1 MEEGYKLLKIVPNP
15 DGSLTRLS
23 PNPTRPAA
31 PLPDPAKP
39 VTTKFAFSKD
49 ITLNPTHNIFIRLFR
64 PRNPPPATKL
74 PLIIHFHGGA
84 FVFFSA
90 ASVFS
95 HEACNRIAAHVP
107 AVVASVDYRLAPE
120 HRLPGAYD
128 DAIEAIMWV
137 KNQAVLIGD
146 GGGDTWMNELVD
158 FSRVYM
164 MGISAGANI
173 VYHAALRAVD
183 LDLKPIKIVGLIL
196 NQPFFGGVERT
207 ESELQLINDPI
218 VALVTSDPLWFLA
231 LPEGA
236 DRDHE
241 YCNPC
246 ASGPHDAKI
255 LRLPASVVRG
265 CGGDPLVDR
274 QKEFVK
280 MLEARGGHVIARF
293 VEGGHHAADVFDPKF
308 AQALYDDIKAFINP
322 SAATAKL

>member
-1 MEEGYKLLKIVPNP
+1 MEEGYKFLKLVPNP

-23 PNPTRPAA
+23 SNPTRPAV
-31 PLPDPAKP
+31 PSPDPAKP

-49 ITLNPTHNIFIRLFR
+49 ISLNPTNNTFIRLFR
-64 PRNPPPATKL
+64 PRNPPAATKL
-74 PLIIHFHGGA
+74 PLIIHFHGGG
-84 FVFFSA
+84 FVLFST

-120 HRLPGAYD
+120 HRLPAAYD
-128 DAIEAIMWV
+128 DAIEAITWV
-137 KNQAVLIGD
+137 KNQAVLID
-146 GGGDTWMNELVD
+146 GGDTWMNELVD

-183 LDLKPIKIVGLIL
+183 IDLKPIKIAGLIMH
-196 NQPFFGGVERT
+196 QPFFGGVERT
-207 ESELQLINDPI
+207 ESELKFNNDPI
-218 VALVTSDPLWFLA
+218 VALPASDLLWFLA

-236 DRDHE
+236 DRGHV
-241 YCNPC
+241 YCDPW
-246 ASGPHDAKI
+246 ASGPHEAKI
-255 LRLPASVVRG
+255 GRLPASVVRG
-265 CGGDPLVDR
+265 CGGDPLVDW

-280 MLEARGGHVIARF
+280 MLEARGRHVIARF
-293 VEGGHHAADVFDPKF
+293 VEGGHHAAEVFDPKF

-322 SAATAKL
+322 SVTAKL